1 VFGSWNLIGVWVLGF
16 GVLGVFL
23 LDKGEA
29 FAKFTAQKGKIGSRV
44 DLGQLRQFSRKRR
57 VAP

>member
-1 VFGSWNLIGVWVLGF
+1 LIWIWAFGWSLGF
-16 GVLGVFL
+16 GIWDFL